1 MNVHVDELLG
11 AWALDAVD
19 GIEAATIQAHLRQ
32 CPECAASAERLRS
45 AAGWLGAEYVSA
57 PPPRMRSSILD
68 EARRRRPPVELR
80 TLIEA
85 YARQVRLLDET
96 LRGLSD
102 ADWRRPDPRHG
113 DLDGLVRHLTRN
125 DAALAADL
133 ALPVI
138 TNTVPVYKAWREQA
152 DVLLHQVPKDA
163 DLGRT
168 VRLAARTGDCRGT
181 LRDAMIQRAFE
192 TWIHLDDIHISA
204 GAAPSNPPPEHV
216 HRIVTLAAGLLPA
229 AMQPSA
235 PADAIPRQG
244 RTSLRLTGMAGG
256 EWTLPVGDLTIRTD
270 ATDFARL
277 VANRQSPET
286 LAYTVVGDRELARRV
301 LAVAA
306 TLGCD

>member
-1 MNVHVDELLG
+1 MSVHVEEFLG

-19 GIEAATIQAHLRQ
+19 GVEAATIQAHLRQ

-57 PPPRMRSSILD
+57 PPPRMRSTILD

-96 LRGLSD
+96 LRGLSE

-113 DLDGLVRHLTRN
+113 DIDGLVRHLTRN

-138 TNTVPVYKAWREQA
+138 TSTLPAYQAWREQA
-152 DVLLHQVPKDA
+152 DVLLHRMPSDA
-163 DLGRT
+163 DLAGT

-181 LRDAMIQRAFE
+181 LRDAMVQRAFE

-216 HRIVTLAAGLLPA
+216 HRIVTLAVGLLPGVLRSEA
-229 AMQPSA
+229 
-235 PADAIPRQG
+235 
-244 RTSLRLTGMAGG
+244 RTNASLRLTGMAGG
-256 EWTLPVGDLTIRTD
+256 EWTLPIGDVTIRTD

-277 VANRQSPET
+277 VANRQSPGT
-286 LAYTVVGDRELARRV
+286 LAYTAVGDRELAQRV
-301 LAVAA
+301 LAIAA